1 MPKPIPDGYHAVT
14 PYLICADAARAIA
27 FYKEAFG
34 ASERMR
40 IGAPEGK
47 VGHAE
52 VAIGDC
58 TVMLA
63 DEHPE
68 MGARAPRSIGGS
80 PVSLVLYVA
89 DVDATVRRAIAA
101 GATLQRPVE
110 DKFYGDR
117 MGSIV
122 DPDGHIWHV
131 ATHVEDVTPE
141 ELHRRAEQAAKSAG
155 G

>member
-40 IGAPEGK
+40 LGAPGGK

-52 VAIGDC
+52 ITIGDS

-68 MGARAPRSIGGS
+68 MGARAPGAFGGS
-80 PVSLVLYVA
+80 PVSIVLYVA
-89 DVDATVRRAIAA
+89 DVDATVARATKA
-101 GATLQRPVE
+101 GGKVQRPVE

-117 MGSIV
+117 MGSIA
-122 DPDGHIWHV
+122 DLDGHVWHV
-131 ATHVEDVTPE
+131 ATHIEDVPAD
-141 ELHRRAEQAAKSAG
+141 ELRRRAEAAAKAAG

>member
-14 PYLICADAARAIA
+14 PYLICADAARALA
-27 FYKEAFG
+27 FYKTAFG
-34 ASERMR
+34 AAERMR
-40 IGAPEGK
+40 LGAPGGRI
-47 VGHAE
+47 GHAE
-52 VAIGDC
+52 VTIGDS

-89 DVDATVRRAIAA
+89 DVDATIARATAA
-101 GATLQRPVE
+101 GATLQRAVE

-131 ATHVEDVTPE
+131 ATHVEDLTPE
-141 ELHRRAEQAAKSAG
+141 ELRRRAELAAKAAG

>member
-1 MPKPIPDGYHAVT
+1 VVT

-40 IGAPEGK
+40 LGAPGGRI
-47 VGHAE
+47 GHAE
-52 VAIGDC
+52 ITIGDC
-58 TVMLA
+58 AIMLA

-68 MGARAPRSIGGS
+68 MGARAPRSYGGS
-80 PVSLVLYVA
+80 PVSLVLYVEN
-89 DVDATVRRAIAA
+89 VDATVERATLA
-101 GATLQRPVE
+101 GAKLQRAVE

-131 ATHVEDVTPE
+131 ATHIEDVAPE
-141 ELHRRAEQAAKSAG
+141 ELQRRAELAAKAAG
-155 G
+155 GG

>member
-27 FYKEAFG
+27 FYAAAFG
-34 ASERMR
+34 AAERMR
-40 IGAPEGK
+40 LGAPGGK

-52 VAIGDC
+52 VTIGDC
-58 TVMLA
+58 TIMLA

-68 MGARAPRSIGGS
+68 LGARAPRSFGGS
-80 PVSLVLYVA
+80 PVSLVLYVP
-89 DVDATVRRAIAA
+89 DVDATVQRAVAA
-101 GATLQRPVE
+101 GATLQRAVE

-131 ATHVEDVTPE
+131 ATHVEDMTAD
-141 ELHRRAEQAAKSAG
+141 ELRRRAELAAKAG
-155 G
+155 GG

>member
-1 MPKPIPDGYHAVT
+1 MAKPIPDGYHALT

-27 FYKEAFG
+27 FYKAAFG
-34 ASERMR
+34 AAERMR
-40 IGAPEGK
+40 LGAPGGR

-52 VAIGDC
+52 VTIGDC

-80 PVSLVLYVA
+80 PVSLVLYVP
-89 DVDATVRRAIAA
+89 DVDATVQRALAA
-101 GATLQRPVE
+101 GATLQRAVE

-117 MGSIV
+117 MGSIL

-131 ATHVEDVTPE
+131 ATHIEDVAPE
-141 ELHRRAEQAAKSAG
+141 ELRRRAALAAKAAG
-155 G
+155 S